1 VWTKSRAI
9 LLLAL
14 FVLLSVP
21 LWSGDSY
28 IDQVLAELDI
38 LEASLSRSAALIDNL
53 QNDLLKEK
61 LWSISLQKI
70 TETLQSQSIEDRE
83 LLTQQSESLNQ
94 AEAASIKLERSLKLS
109 RALNKIFIPATVGL
123 GISTGI
129 LLYLLTAR

>member
-1 VWTKSRAI
+1 VWTKSKAI

-70 TETLQSQSIEDRE
+70 TETLQSQSKDDKE

-94 AEAASIKLERSLKLS
+94 AETALIRLERSLKLS

-129 LLYLLTAR
+129 LLYLLTSR

>member
-1 VWTKSRAI
+1 VWTKSKAI

-61 LWSISLQKI
+61 LWSISLQRTI
-70 TETLQSQSIEDRE
+70 EALESQSKDDRE

-109 RALNKIFIPATVGL
+109 KALNKIFIPATVGL

-129 LLYLLTAR
+129 LLYLLTSR